1 MRQRTANAFVAP
13 TGGTLRGMA
22 KKGLIDRMEVE
33 TDYKGASIVPS
44 RIRFHARH
52 SAEAGSFDPI
62 VAIW

>member
-1 MRQRTANAFVAP
+1 MRQRAANAFFAP

-44 RIRFHARH
+44 RIRFHAWH
-52 SAEAGSFDPI
+52 SSRAGSFDPA
-62 VAIW
+62 VDIW